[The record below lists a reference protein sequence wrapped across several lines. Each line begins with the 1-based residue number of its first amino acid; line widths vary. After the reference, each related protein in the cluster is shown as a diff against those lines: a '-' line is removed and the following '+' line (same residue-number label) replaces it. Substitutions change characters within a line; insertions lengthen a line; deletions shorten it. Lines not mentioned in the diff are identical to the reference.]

1 MGGYP
6 STVFSNRLTAQTIFV
21 KNPDFLRTLE
31 KNSSQNSKSSH
42 SLFSLTQSR

>member
-21 KNPDFLRTLE
+21 ENLDFFLRTLE
-31 KNSSQNSKSSH
+31 KIPLKIQNPPIVFF
-42 SLFSLTQSR
+42 L